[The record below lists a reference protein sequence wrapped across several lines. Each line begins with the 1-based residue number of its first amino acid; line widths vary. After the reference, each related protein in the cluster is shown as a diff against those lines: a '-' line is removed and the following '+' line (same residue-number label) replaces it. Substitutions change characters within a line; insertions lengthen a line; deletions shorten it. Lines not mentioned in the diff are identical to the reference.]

1 MRDRKMISEISS
13 KLAGSKLF
21 QFVGLSHD
29 IAEVEQ
35 SLDMLA
41 KADVVVLENC
51 FNADELHEFNRALNA
66 KAASASKG
74 KRIFKAIVYRH
85 NEKVPNL
92 DELSEMGFDIGLN
105 IDESQQEMI
114 NTLSMKI
121 FSDTCNML
129 DKCISQILADG
140 VDIDGFNEELSA
152 ILHSVG
158 IPASLLGY
166 KYLKRAIEMAFINID
181 CVTSGVTK
189 VVYPTIALMYK
200 TTATKVERG
209 MRHAIESGWQRAD
222 IEIMEKIFSYS
233 YSSEK
238 GKPTNGEFIAN
249 IADYLLVKYR
259 AERKVYISQHLEQIN
274 RINALIDFSTYDL
287 SDLIP
292 NH

>member
-1 MRDRKMISEISS
+1 MISEISS

-41 KADVVVLENC
+41 KADIVVLENC
-51 FNADELHEFNRALNA
+51 FNADELHEFTRALNA
-66 KAASASKG
+66 KAASVSKG

-92 DELSEMGFDIGLN
+92 DELGEMGFDIGLN

-140 VDIDGFNEELSA
+140 VDIVGFNEELSA